1 LGFITVPALVAS
13 AAERFGDAP
22 AIITADGSESFR
34 ELERSARSTAETL
47 RRRGLKPGDRVLMAG
62 ANSRA
67 LVHAWLGTIT
77 AGGIPA
83 AVNPELTAAEMD
95 YLRDDLQPAVTLL
108 HDELGVL
115 DATLIE
121 SQPPAFAARPLD
133 VAAIVYTSGTT
144 SRPKGVMV
152 RHTAYTETGASFPG
166 WIGIGRSPHPDP
178 PPRAGEGSVRLW
190 ACLPLFHI
198 NAQAYSLMTALSN
211 GFAMALTPRFQ
222 ASTFWRDAQALGVT
236 SVNVVGA
243 MLEFLAAQP
252 ETSWVESS
260 LRTIYAAPG
269 PSPAQREQLE
279 ARFRVRI
286 LTGYG
291 MSENPFGCAESPTS
305 RVKAGSIGWPRQPA
319 SRAFENQLRIVHPEG
334 GDVAAGEV
342 GELCFRNPVMT
353 PGYWNAP
360 EATAATIRDGWLHTG
375 DAGYRDQDGDVFLT
389 GRYKEMMRRHGE
401 NIAPA
406 EVEEALRAHRT
417 VRAAAVFG
425 VPSGLQ
431 EDEVVAVVVLEDGAV
446 PDEAALKAWA
456 RTRLAAYKVPSRIHF
471 RDSLPTTATHR
482 VAKDRLR
489 SEYGSQWNDDRGGMP
504 GADNVNG
511 GTRHEPR

>member
-1 LGFITVPALVAS
+1 
-13 AAERFGDAP
+13 
-22 AIITADGSESFR
+22 
-34 ELERSARSTAETL
+34 
-47 RRRGLKPGDRVLMAG
+47 MAG

-67 LVHAWLGTIT
+67 LVHAWLGTIL

-83 AVNPELTAAEMD
+83 AVNPELTAVEMD
-95 YLRDDLQPAVTLL
+95 YLREDLQPAVTLL
-108 HDELGVL
+108 HEEVDVL
-115 DATLIE
+115 DARLIE
-121 SQPPAFAARPLD
+121 SETPAFAPQPLD
-133 VAAIVYTSGTT
+133 TAAIVYTSGTT

-152 RHTAYTETGASFPG
+152 RHAAYTETGASFPG
-166 WIGIGRSPHPDP
+166 WIGLKP
-178 PPRAGEGSVRLW
+178 PQRLW

-198 NAQAYSLMTALSN
+198 NAQAYSLMTSLSH
-211 GFAMALTPRFQ
+211 GFAMALTPKFH

-252 ETSWVESS
+252 ENSWVESS

-269 PSPAQREQLE
+269 PSPSQREQLE

-291 MSENPFGCAESPTS
+291 MSENPFGCAESPSS
-305 RVKAGSIGWPRQPA
+305 RMKAGSIGRPRQPV
-319 SRAFENQLRIVHPEG
+319 SRAFENELRIFHPEG
-334 GDVAAGEV
+334 GDVEAGEV

-360 EATAATIRDGWLHTG
+360 EVTAATIKDGWLHTG
-375 DAGYRDQDGDVFLT
+375 DAGYRDRDGDVFLT

-406 EVEEALRAHRT
+406 EVEEALLAHRT

-431 EDEVVAVVVLEDGAV
+431 EDEVVAVVVLRDGAV

-456 RTRLAAYKVPSRIHF
+456 KTRLAAYKVPSRIHF
-471 RDSLPTTATHR
+471 RDTLPTTATHR

-489 SEYGSQWNDDRGGMP
+489 SEYGPQ
-504 GADNVNG
+504 
-511 GTRHEPR
+511 